1 MNSPTLG
8 FSLGAEDQ
16 ERVQRLASRYAHGNR
31 SAWLRQAIDHFE
43 ERALFDTLA
52 RLQAQGDRRT
62 AARGLDREALQDL
75 LAATAR
81 EPNTQHAERVSAI
94 LDAAA
99 QSRAL
104 PADRNEVD
112 VFLKSTDHIWESQ
125 RADH

>member
-8 FSLGAEDQ
+8 FSLSAEDQ

-31 SAWLRQAIDHFE
+31 SAWLRQAIDLFE

-52 RLQAQGDRRT
+52 HLQAQGDRRT
-62 AARGLDREALQDL
+62 AARHLDRETLQDL

-81 EPNTQHAERVSAI
+81 QPSTHHAERVSAM
-94 LDAAA
+94 LDAAGV
-99 QSRAL
+99 SLAL

-112 VFLKSTDHIWESQ
+112 AFLKSTDHVQETQ
-125 RADH
+125 RVDR